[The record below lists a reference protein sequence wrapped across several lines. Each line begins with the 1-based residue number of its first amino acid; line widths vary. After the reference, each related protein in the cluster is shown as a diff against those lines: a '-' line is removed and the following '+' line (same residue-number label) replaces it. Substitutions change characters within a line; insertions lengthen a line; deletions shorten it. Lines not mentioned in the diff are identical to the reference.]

1 MLKGR
6 LGLETARVPH
16 AERHGLLWL
25 EKGKLYVQNG
35 SLIFATIGTDTLK
48 KGVYQIPFQTVSNIL
63 LAPGC
68 TVSHDALRLLAKHGT
83 GLLVVGADGV
93 RFYAASMP
101 FGPDRS
107 RLARNQV
114 ILWADEKRRM
124 DVARHMYFLRLG
136 EVLPHTTMDALR
148 GAEGKRMK
156 AVYQLLAKQYGVS
169 WKGRRYDRTNP
180 DTDDTINTAINHASS
195 AVRAAAMIAV
205 SMTTTIP
212 QLGFIHESAG
222 VAFAL
227 DIADLYRASVTL
239 PVAFAAVKQA
249 QKGGWEDIERLTRR
263 MIGEKIRQ
271 GKVIPGMIDNI
282 KELLNVAD
290 TDRNTQRS

>member
-1 MLKGR
+1 MKGR
-6 LGLETARVPH
+6 LGLETARIPH

-25 EKGKLYVQNG
+25 EKGKLYVQDGN
-35 SLIFATIGTDTLK
+35 LTFATVGTETLK
-48 KGVYQIPFQTVSNIL
+48 EGVYQIPFQTVSNIL

-68 TVSHDALRLLAKHGT
+68 TISHDALRLLARHGT
-83 GLLVVGADGV
+83 GLLVVGANGV

-114 ILWADEKRRM
+114 LLWADEGQRINTARRM
-124 DVARHMYFLRLG
+124 YYLRLG
-136 EVLPHTTMDALR
+136 EILPHTTLDALR

-169 WKGRRYDRTNP
+169 WEGRRYDRTNP
-180 DTDDTINTAINHASS
+180 NADDTINTAINHASS

-205 SMTTTIP
+205 SATATIP

-227 DIADLYRASVTL
+227 DIADLYRASLTL
-239 PVAFAAVKQA
+239 PTAFGAAKQA
-249 QKGGWEDIERLTRR
+249 QKSGWEDIERLTRR
-263 MIGEKIRQ
+263 MIGEALRRE
-271 GKVIPGMIDNI
+271 KVISAMIDNI
-282 KELLNVAD
+282 KELLDVDDGSSN
-290 TDRNTQRS
+290 S

>member
-1 MLKGR
+1 LKGR
-6 LGLETARVPH
+6 LGLETARIPH

-25 EKGKLYVQNG
+25 EKGKLYVQDGN
-35 SLIFATIGTDTLK
+35 LTFATVGTETLK
-48 KGVYQIPFQTVSNIL
+48 EGVYQIPFQTVSNIL

-68 TVSHDALRLLAKHGT
+68 TISHDALRLLARHGT
-83 GLLVVGADGV
+83 GLLVVGANGV
-93 RFYAASMP
+93 RFYAATMP

-114 ILWADEKRRM
+114 LLWADEDQRINTARRM
-124 DVARHMYFLRLG
+124 YYLRLG
-136 EVLPHTTMDALR
+136 EILPHTTLDALR

-169 WKGRRYDRTNP
+169 WEGRRYDRTNP
-180 DTDDTINTAINHASS
+180 NADDTINTAINHASS

-205 SMTTTIP
+205 SATATIP

-227 DIADLYRASVTL
+227 DIADLYRASLTL
-239 PVAFAAVKQA
+239 PTAFAAAKQA
-249 QKGGWEDIERLTRR
+249 QKSGWEDIERLTRR
-263 MIGEKIRQ
+263 MIGEALRR
-271 GKVIPGMIDNI
+271 GKVISAMIDNI
-282 KELLNVAD
+282 KELLDVDDGSSN
-290 TDRNTQRS
+290 S

>member
-25 EKGKLYVQNG
+25 EKGKLYVQDGN
-35 SLIFATIGTDTLK
+35 LTFATIGTDTLK

-68 TVSHDALRLLAKHGT
+68 TISHDALRLLAKHGT
-83 GLLVVGADGV
+83 GLLVIGANGV

-114 ILWADEKRRM
+114 ILWADEDHRI
-124 DVARHMYFLRLG
+124 DVARRMYFLRLG
-136 EVLPHTTMDALR
+136 EILPHTTMDALR

-156 AVYQLLAKQYGVS
+156 GVYQLLAKQYGVS

-180 DTDDTINTAINHASS
+180 DADDTINTAINHASS

-205 SMTTTIP
+205 SATSTIP

-222 VAFAL
+222 MAFAL

-239 PVAFAAVKQA
+239 PTAFAAVRQT
-249 QKGGWEDIERLTRR
+249 QKSGWEDIERLTRR
-263 MIGEKIRQ
+263 MIGEKLRRE
-271 GKVIPGMIDNI
+271 KVISAMIDNI
-282 KELLNVAD
+282 KELLDVAN
-290 TDRNTQRS
+290 TDRDP

>member
-6 LGLETARVPH
+6 LGLETARIPH

-25 EKGKLYVQNG
+25 ERGKLYVQDGNVT
-35 SLIFATIGTDTLK
+35 FATVGTETLK
-48 KGVYQIPFQTVSNIL
+48 EGVYQIPFQTVSNIL

-68 TVSHDALRLLAKHGT
+68 TISHDALRLLAHQGT
-83 GLLVVGADGV
+83 GLLVVGLNGV

-107 RLARNQV
+107 RLARKQV
-114 ILWADEKRRM
+114 FLWADEDRRM
-124 DVARHMYFLRLG
+124 NVARDMYFLRLG
-136 EVLPHTTMDALR
+136 EILPHTTMDALR

-156 AVYQLLAKQYGVS
+156 AVYQLLARQYGVS

-180 DTDDTINTAINHASS
+180 KADDTINTAINHASS
-195 AVRAAAMIAV
+195 AMRAAAMIAV
-205 SMTTTIP
+205 SATATIP

-227 DIADLYRASVTL
+227 DIADLYRASLTL
-239 PVAFAAVKQA
+239 PTAFAAARQA
-249 QKGGWEDIERLTRR
+249 QKSDWEDIERLTRR
-263 MIGEKIRQ
+263 MIGEELRR
-271 GKVIPGMIDNI
+271 GKVISTMIDNI
-282 KELLNVAD
+282 KELLDVGD
-290 TDRNTQRS
+290 TDRNS

>member
-6 LGLETARVPH
+6 LGLETARIPH

-25 EKGKLYVQNG
+25 EKGKLYVEDG
-35 SLIFATIGTDTLK
+35 SLKFSTIGTDTLK

-63 LAPGC
+63 LGPGC
-68 TVSHDALRLLAKHGT
+68 TISHDALRLLASHGT
-83 GLLVVGADGV
+83 GLLVIGENGV

-101 FGPDRS
+101 FGRDRS
-107 RLARNQV
+107 RLARNHV
-114 ILWADEKRRM
+114 FLWSDEKRRI

-136 EVLPHTTMDALR
+136 EVLPHVTMDALR

-156 AVYQLLAKQYGVS
+156 AVYQLLAKQHGIN
-169 WKGRRYDRTNP
+169 WKGRRYDRRNP
-180 DTDDTINTAINHASS
+180 DADDTINTAINHASS

-205 SMTTTIP
+205 SATTTIP

-227 DIADLYRASVTL
+227 DIADLYRTSVTL
-239 PVAFAAVKQA
+239 PTAFAVVRQLRKQ
-249 QKGGWEDIERLTRR
+249 GWEDIERLTRR
-263 MIGEKIRQ
+263 MIGEKLRQ
-271 GKVIPGMIDNI
+271 GKVISGMIDNI
-282 KELLNVAD
+282 KELLDVAD
-290 TDRNTQRS
+290 VNCNP

>member
-1 MLKGR
+1 LKGR
-6 LGLETARVPH
+6 LGLETARIPH

-25 EKGKLYVQNG
+25 EKGKLYVQDGN
-35 SLIFATIGTDTLK
+35 LTFATVGTETLK
-48 KGVYQIPFQTVSNIL
+48 EGVYQIPFQTVSNIL

-68 TVSHDALRLLAKHGT
+68 TISHDALRLLARHGT
-83 GLLVVGADGV
+83 GLLVVGANGV

-114 ILWADEKRRM
+114 LLWADEGQRINTARRM
-124 DVARHMYFLRLG
+124 YYLRLG
-136 EVLPHTTMDALR
+136 EILPHTTLDALR

-169 WKGRRYDRTNP
+169 WEGRRYDRTNP
-180 DTDDTINTAINHASS
+180 NADDTINTAINHASS

-205 SMTTTIP
+205 SATATIP

-227 DIADLYRASVTL
+227 DIADLYRASLTL
-239 PVAFAAVKQA
+239 PTAFGAAKQA
-249 QKGGWEDIERLTRR
+249 QKSGWEDIERLTRR
-263 MIGEKIRQ
+263 MIGEALRRE
-271 GKVIPGMIDNI
+271 KVISAMIDNI
-282 KELLNVAD
+282 KELLDVDDGSSN
-290 TDRNTQRS
+290 S

>member
-6 LGLETARVPH
+6 LGLETARIPH

-25 EKGKLYVQNG
+25 EKGKLYVQDG
-35 SLIFATIGTDTLK
+35 SLTFATIGTDTLK
-48 KGVYQIPFQTVSNIL
+48 KGAYQIPFQTVSNIL
-63 LAPGC
+63 LGPGC
-68 TVSHDALRLLAKHGT
+68 TISHDALRVLANHGT
-83 GLLVVGADGV
+83 GLLVIGENGV

-114 ILWADEKRRM
+114 FLWSDEKRRI

-136 EVLPHTTMDALR
+136 EVLPHATIDALR

-156 AVYQLLAKQYGVS
+156 AVYQLLAKQYGIS

-180 DTDDTINTAINHASS
+180 DSDDIINTAINHASS
-195 AVRAAAMIAV
+195 ATRAAAMIAV
-205 SMTTTIP
+205 SATTTIP

-239 PVAFAAVKQA
+239 PTAFAAVRQVQKQA
-249 QKGGWEDIERLTRR
+249 WEDIERLTRR
-263 MIGEKIRQ
+263 MIGEKLRQ
-271 GKVIPGMIDNI
+271 GKVISGMIDSI
-282 KELLNVAD
+282 KELLDVAD
-290 TDRNTQRS
+290 RRHNA

>member
-6 LGLETARVPH
+6 LGLETARIPH

-25 EKGKLYVQNG
+25 ERGKLYVQDGN
-35 SLIFATIGTDTLK
+35 LTFVTVGTETLK

-68 TVSHDALRLLAKHGT
+68 TISHDALRLLARQGT
-83 GLLVVGADGV
+83 GLLVVGLDGV
-93 RFYAASMP
+93 RFYAVSMP
-101 FGPDRS
+101 FGLDRS

-114 ILWADEKRRM
+114 FLWADEDRRM
-124 DVARHMYFLRLG
+124 NVARSMYFLRLG

-156 AVYQLLAKQYGVS
+156 AVYQFLAKQYGVS

-180 DTDDTINTAINHASS
+180 KADDTINTAINHASS

-205 SMTTTIP
+205 SATATIP

-227 DIADLYRASVTL
+227 DIADLYRASLTL
-239 PVAFAAVKQA
+239 PTAFAAAKQA
-249 QKGGWEDIERLTRR
+249 QKSGWEDIERLTRR
-263 MIGEKIRQ
+263 MIGEKLRRE
-271 GKVIPGMIDNI
+271 KVISAMIDNI
-282 KELLNVAD
+282 KELLDVGD
-290 TDRNTQRS
+290 TDRNS

>member
-1 MLKGR
+1 MKGR
-6 LGLETARVPH
+6 LGLETARIPH

-25 EKGKLYVQNG
+25 EKGKLYVQDGN
-35 SLIFATIGTDTLK
+35 LTFATVGTETLK
-48 KGVYQIPFQTVSNIL
+48 EGVYQIPFQTVSNIL

-68 TVSHDALRLLAKHGT
+68 TISHDALRLLARHGT
-83 GLLVVGADGV
+83 GLLVVGANGV
-93 RFYAASMP
+93 RFYAATMP

-114 ILWADEKRRM
+114 LLWADEDQRINTARRM
-124 DVARHMYFLRLG
+124 YYLRLG
-136 EVLPHTTMDALR
+136 EILPHTTLDALR

-169 WKGRRYDRTNP
+169 WEGRRYDRTNP
-180 DTDDTINTAINHASS
+180 NADDTINTAINHASS

-205 SMTTTIP
+205 SATATIP

-227 DIADLYRASVTL
+227 DIADLYRASLTL
-239 PVAFAAVKQA
+239 PTAFAAAKQA
-249 QKGGWEDIERLTRR
+249 QKSGWEDIERLTRR
-263 MIGEKIRQ
+263 MIGEALRR
-271 GKVIPGMIDNI
+271 GKVISAMIDNI
-282 KELLNVAD
+282 KELLDVDDGSSN
-290 TDRNTQRS
+290 S